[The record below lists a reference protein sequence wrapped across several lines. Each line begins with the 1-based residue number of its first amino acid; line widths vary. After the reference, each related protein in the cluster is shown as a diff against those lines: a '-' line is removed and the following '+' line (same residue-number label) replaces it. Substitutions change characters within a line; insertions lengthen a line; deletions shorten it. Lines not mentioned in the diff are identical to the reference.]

1 MRTAREAVDTADI
14 ICTVTAATEPILC
27 GDWISPGAHI
37 NAVGACVAKARE
49 LDTQAVV
56 HARLFVDRRE
66 STLNESGDFLIP
78 KAEGAIDDDHI
89 LGELGEVLIDRAS
102 GRTSPQDITLF
113 KSLGLAV
120 EDLAAAHHIFNEA
133 KRCGAGTM
141 VELGGRRNATA

>member
-1 MRTAREAVDTADI
+1 M
-14 ICTVTAATEPILC
+14 
-27 GDWISPGAHI
+27 
-37 NAVGACVAKARE
+37 
-49 LDTQAVV
+49 
-56 HARLFVDRRE
+56 
-66 STLNESGDFLIP
+66 NESGDFLIP

-133 KRCGAGTM
+133 KSCGVGTM
-141 VELGGRRNATA
+141 VKLGGRRFETA